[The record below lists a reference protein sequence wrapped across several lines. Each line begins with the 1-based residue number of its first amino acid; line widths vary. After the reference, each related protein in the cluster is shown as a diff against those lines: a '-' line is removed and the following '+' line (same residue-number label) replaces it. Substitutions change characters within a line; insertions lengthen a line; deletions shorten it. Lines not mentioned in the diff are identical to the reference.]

1 MNYGFS
7 MSKFDIEKYVKQ
19 VSGALE
25 KRAELISREK
35 YPELWEKT
43 DKMNAKRNPV
53 QEEQGKQR
61 IQIRFA
67 GIVCLIMGIIL
78 AVPGFVNPSELLLPL
93 IVGLLGIVMGVRS
106 LFRSG
111 KNKSLF
117 NRPARQL
124 LKHENEALNENLVTV
139 GFFEDRMEIPTVS
152 VKTGTMKS
160 EIVAYSEF
168 EYFFETQDLF
178 VVIYKENVLVIQK
191 QDLVAKTIEEFCEFV
206 TDKVVCI
213 KV

>member
-7 MSKFDIEKYVKQ
+7 MSGFEVEKFVPQ
-19 VSGALE
+19 VAFALE
-25 KRAELISREK
+25 KRAELISRKK
-35 YPELWEKT
+35 YPELWKKK
-43 DKMNAKRNPV
+43 DNINAKKNPI

-78 AVPGFVNPSELLLPL
+78 VVPGFVNPSELLLPL
-93 IVGLLGIVMGVRS
+93 ITGLFGIIMGVRS

-111 KNKSLF
+111 KNTSLF

-124 LKHENEALNENLVTV
+124 LKHENEVLKDKIVTV

-160 EIVAYSEF
+160 EIVSYSDF
-168 EYFFETQDLF
+168 EYFFEMQDLF
-178 VVIYKENVLVIQK
+178 VVTYKENVLVIKK
-191 QDLVAKTIEEFCEFV
+191 QDLVAKTVEEFCEFV
-206 TDKVVCI
+206 SDKVECI